1 MASTPSQ
8 AALDLCWAVNS
19 PSLVEGS
26 DVALTPDIAVDAID
40 QEHLTRFLEV
50 QNPGHRVGR
59 YFEQL
64 IHYWLLHI
72 RKVEVVANGLQLK
85 DGKITVGEIDFL
97 YEDESATLVHCE
109 TSVKFFLC
117 APGTTPS
124 EFPGPNARDNF
135 EAKTTK
141 LFDKQLPASA
151 GRIEGIGSRHGL
163 VKGMIFYRD
172 DEPTAASP
180 ERLASD
186 HLRGTWL
193 RVNETV
199 KLRSRDRRFAVAPK
213 PHWLA
218 PQSQVGLLDSD
229 AMITKIHEHFA
240 GPGHPVMVSVRNND
254 DGEELDRVFVVPDEW
269 PGDTD

>member
-8 AALDLCWAVNS
+8 AALDLCWTVNS

-72 RKVEVVANGLQLK
+72 RNVEVVANGLQLK

-163 VKGMIFYRD
+163 VKGMIFYSDGQR
-172 DEPTAASP
+172 EVAMP
-180 ERLASD
+180 ERLAED

-193 RVNETV
+193 RAHETER
-199 KLRSRDRRFAVAPK
+199 LQSSDQLFAIAQK
-213 PHWLA
+213 PNWLA
-218 PQSQVGLLDSD
+218 AAVDDEPVDAETMIGLLR
-229 AMITKIHEHFA
+229 EHFL
-240 GPGHPVMVSVRNND
+240 GPAHPVMVSARD
-254 DGEELDRVFVVPDEW
+254 HDGTEADRMFVVPDHW
-269 PGDTD
+269 PGTRS